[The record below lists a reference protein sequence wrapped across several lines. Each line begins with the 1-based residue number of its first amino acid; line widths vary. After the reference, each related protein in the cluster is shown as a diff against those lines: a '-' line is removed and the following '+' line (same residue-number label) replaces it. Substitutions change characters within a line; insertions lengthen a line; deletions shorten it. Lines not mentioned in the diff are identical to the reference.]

1 MADPFTLEDIDRNTE
16 LGLFLERNGDEYRK
30 AYEILEEEEKEITP
44 ESLKETIT
52 YLNPRKQELLTEGGE
67 PLTFENLTDKAEE
80 YINLRQKQTKPP
92 FSKDDLKEVND
103 AWMGITS
110 VAQKYEKLPADLVDN
125 KDVLGALNNYFET
138 VERVS
143 EKKATERLK
152 DLVDY
157 TDAELD
163 SIKDKHVSKIR
174 DTLFLDTSKNISN
187 PKIDLPDDFNKKR
200 LAEGWTET
208 QVDEMTVEL

>member
-92 FSKDDLKEVND
+92 LSKDDLKEVND

-152 DLVDY
+152 DLDLGFY
-157 TDAELD
+157 YCWIKNKTRNNYLD
-163 SIKDKHVSKIR
+163 
-174 DTLFLDTSKNISN
+174 
-187 PKIDLPDDFNKKR
+187 
-200 LAEGWTET
+200 
-208 QVDEMTVEL
+208 